1 MIMRTSLFK
10 KTQIDA
16 RSSRV
21 LPALLLSMGLAVALP
36 SISYA
41 NNPAPAVR
49 ADAPNV
55 YVVKKGDTLWH
66 ISKRYLKDAW
76 RWPEL
81 WAANPQVKNPHLIY
95 PGDRLL
101 LCSIGG
107 RSVVGIDAGD
117 GCDGIIRRMGETPAG
132 EGKLSPRVRV
142 EPLDVAVPAIPLS
155 EIRGWL
161 TNARVVDYKT
171 LKEAPYV
178 LSAKDKRVI
187 TSIGDV
193 IYVRGGNLQVGDRF
207 GVYREG
213 ERYADPETNETLGY
227 EARQVAAGL
236 VIDRNEDITS
246 IRLTD
251 SYQQEVRDGD
261 RILPEENANLP
272 VIFYPTS
279 AKAIENGRLIRVMD
293 SIDTAAARSVVAI
306 NRGTREGLQ
315 AGQVVAVYRR
325 GSVVVDPKMKDK
337 VRLPSEKAGLAMIFR
352 SFDKMSYAYVLEAD
366 VPIKVGDEIRPP
378 ISAD

>member
-1 MIMRTSLFK
+1 MRTSLFK
-10 KTQIDA
+10 KTQVA
-16 RSSRV
+16 ASSRV

-41 NNPAPAVR
+41 NNPSPTVR
-49 ADAPNV
+49 TDAPNV

-107 RSVVGIDAGD
+107 RSVVGIDTGD
-117 GCDGIIRRMGETPAG
+117 GCDGIVRRMGETPAG

-161 TNARVVDYKT
+161 THARVVDYKT

-178 LSAKDKRVI
+178 LAAKDKRVI

-213 ERYADPETNETLGY
+213 ERYADPDSNETLGY

-236 VIDRNEDITS
+236 VIDRNDGITS

-251 SYQQEVRDGD
+251 SYQQEVREGD

-272 VIFYPTS
+272 VIFYPTTAS
-279 AKAIENGRLIRVMD
+279 MKDGRLIRVMD
-293 SIDTAAARSVVAI
+293 SIETAAQYSVIAI
-306 NRGTREGLQ
+306 NRGSREGVQ
-315 AGQVVAVYRR
+315 AGQVVSIYRR
-325 GSVVVDPKMKDK
+325 GAVVLDPQQKDK

-352 SFDKMSYAYVLEAD
+352 TFDKMSYAYVLESD
-366 VPIKVGDEIRPP
+366 VPLKVGDEIRPP

>member
-1 MIMRTSLFK
+1 MRTSLFK
-10 KTQIDA
+10 KTQVA
-16 RSSRV
+16 ASSSRV

-41 NNPAPAVR
+41 NNPPPAVR

-117 GCDGIIRRMGETPAG
+117 GCDGIIRRMGESPAG

-155 EIRGWL
+155 EIRSWL
-161 TNARVVDYKT
+161 THARVVDYKT

-178 LSAKDKRVI
+178 LAAKDNRII

-193 IYVRGGNLQVGDRF
+193 IYVRGSNLQVGDRF

-236 VIDRNEDITS
+236 VIDRNEDVTS

-251 SYQQEVRDGD
+251 SYQQEVREGD
-261 RILPEENANLP
+261 RILPEENATLP
-272 VIFYPTS
+272 VIFYPTTAS
-279 AKAIENGRLIRVMD
+279 LKDGRLIRVMD
-293 SIDTAAARSVVAI
+293 SLNTAAQHSVIAL
-306 NRGTREGLQ
+306 NRGVREGLQ
-315 AGQVVAVYRR
+315 AGQVVSIYRR
-325 GSVVVDPKMKDK
+325 GAVVLDPKVKDK

-352 SFDKMSYAYVLEAD
+352 TFDKMSYAYVLESD
-366 VPIKVGDEIRPP
+366 VPLKVGDEIRPP
-378 ISAD
+378 ISAE